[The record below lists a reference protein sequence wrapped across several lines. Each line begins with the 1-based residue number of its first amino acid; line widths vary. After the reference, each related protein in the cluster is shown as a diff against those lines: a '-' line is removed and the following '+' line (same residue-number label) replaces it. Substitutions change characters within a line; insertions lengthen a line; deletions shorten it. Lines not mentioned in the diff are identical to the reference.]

1 MVTTQ
6 DASVGFSQETVYK
19 TYVAPTR
26 WLEYTD
32 ESLDF
37 NKTVKQGQGL
47 RVGGRVAR
55 SARRVVPIADAGGDV
70 SYELTSKGMGILL
83 DAALGSSTSTLVSG
97 STWQQVFTL
106 GDTPKSLTVQKGLP
120 ELGGSVDAY
129 TFLGAMIAQ
138 LELTFANA
146 DIGMA
151 KFTLDCGDLSTSQ
164 GYVAPSYPA
173 TPSLYH
179 FANWTITTGTL
190 TAPTTVA
197 LASMVTAVADF
208 RDASVVIN
216 NNLRNDR
223 FNGGGAGRK
232 SKPTVGLRGITGTA
246 TVEYDSTAFRDL
258 VLNDT
263 PMGMILQYTGAAL
276 STGVETI
283 QIVLPEVKFDSEIAK
298 TNGTDLIT
306 QSMAF
311 TVLDNLTAAQPIWI
325 VIRTSDAAL

>member
-1 MVTTQ
+1 VVTTQ
-6 DASVGFSQETVYK
+6 DASVGFSQETTYG

-37 NKTVKQGQGL
+37 NKNIKQGQGL

-55 SARRVVPIADAGGDV
+55 SARRVVPTADAGGDV
-70 SYELTSKGMGILL
+70 SYELTSKGMGLL
-83 DAALGSSTSTLVSG
+83 FDSALGSSTSTLVSG
-97 STWQQVFTL
+97 TTFQQVFTL

-120 ELGGSVDAY
+120 EAGGTVDAY

-151 KFTLDCGDLSTSQ
+151 KFTLDCKDLSTAQS
-164 GYVAPSYPA
+164 YVAPSYPT

-179 FANWTITTGTL
+179 FANWSIQTGTL
-190 TAPTTVA
+190 TAPTTTA
-197 LASMVTAVADF
+197 LASMPTPIADF
-208 RDASVVIN
+208 RDATVQIN

-223 FNGGGAGRK
+223 FNGGGSGRK
-232 SKPTVGLRGITGTA
+232 SKPTVGLRTITGSA
-246 TVEYDSTAFRDL
+246 TVEYDSTTFRDA
-258 VLNDT
+258 VLNET
-263 PMGMILQYTGAAL
+263 PMGLLLQYTGAAL

-283 QIVLPEVKFDSEIAK
+283 QVVLPEVKFDSELPK

-306 QSMAF
+306 QPMQFA
-311 TVLDNLTAAQPIWI
+311 VLDNLTAAQPIWI
-325 VIRTSDAAL
+325 VIRTSDAAI